1 MKKFFFCAAAAIVAL
16 ASCSKTEVVNTSAPE
31 EIGFKAVTGAVTKV
45 AGQQSGTLTGDMG
58 VYAFINGTADTEYF
72 TNIKFTGTDTWTG
85 GQYWPLQSSL
95 NFVIYA
101 PHDANASYSTKKLT
115 VEATNVGIDLID
127 RQTDYLYGAEYYDGS
142 GNDEGKGYA
151 TQQTAI
157 ATKLNHALAKVTL
170 KFTGAN
176 VKVNSVSLEQPY
188 LSGTYTV
195 DYTDTDSP
203 TIEWDAIQ
211 EANNL
216 TLSGIRDAVLA
227 PAVLDDPE
235 TLDRDETADEQ
246 TASASIMVV
255 PEDDSNIIITYTI
268 AGTDDVLTATVK
280 LDGTWAAGKHYTYNI
295 KIQPNEIK
303 FTPSVNDW
311 TTANDV
317 NTTL

>member
-1 MKKFFFCAAAAIVAL
+1 MKRFFICAAAAIVAL

-31 EIGFKAVTGAVTKV
+31 EIGFKAVTGAITK
-45 AGQQSGTLTGDMG
+45 AEQSRTLIGDMG

-101 PHDANASYSTKKLT
+101 PYDADASYSGKKLS
-115 VEATNVGIDLID
+115 VDASNAGVANIDDQI
-127 RQTDYLYGAEYYDGS
+127 DYLYGAEYYDGS

-170 KFTGAN
+170 NFSGAN
-176 VKVNSVSLEQPY
+176 VTVNSVSLEKPY

-195 DYTDTDSP
+195 DYTDTDDP
-203 TIEWDAIQ
+203 TIEWDANQ

-216 TLSGIRDAVLA
+216 TLSEIEDEELA
-227 PAVLDDPE
+227 PAVADNPE
-235 TLDRDETADEQ
+235 TDENDPVAEKTA
-246 TASASIMVV
+246 TAAIMVV
-255 PEDDSNIIITYTI
+255 PAADSDIIITYTI
-268 AGTDDVLTATVK
+268 KGTDDVLTATVK
-280 LDGTWAAGKHYTYNI
+280 LNGTWAAGTHYTYNI
-295 KIQPNEIK
+295 SIQPNEIK

-311 TTANDV
+311 TNEDAEDK
-317 NTTL
+317 TL

>member
-1 MKKFFFCAAAAIVAL
+1 MKRFFICAAAAIVAL

-85 GQYWPLQSSL
+85 GQYWPLQSNL

-101 PHDANASYSTKKLT
+101 PHDADAIYSTKKLT
-115 VEATNVGIDLID
+115 VEASNAGIDVIN

-142 GNDEGKGYA
+142 GDDEGKGYA

-157 ATKLNHALAKVTL
+157 TTKLNHALAKVTL
-170 KFTGAN
+170 NFAGAN
-176 VKVNSVSLEQPY
+176 VTVNSVSLEKPY

-195 DYTDTDSP
+195 DYSDTDSP
-203 TIEWDAIQ
+203 SISWDATQ
-211 EANNL
+211 EANDL
-216 TLSGIRDAVLA
+216 TLSAIADAELA
-227 PAVLDDPE
+227 PAVADDPE
-235 TLDRDETADEQ
+235 TDENDPVDAK

-255 PEDDSNIIITYTI
+255 PAADSDIIITYTI
-268 AGTDDVLTATVK
+268 KGTNDVLTAKVK
-280 LDGTWAAGKHYTYNI
+280 LNGTWAAGTHYTYNI
-295 KIQPNEIK
+295 SIQPNEIK
-303 FTPSVNDW
+303 FTPSVNVW
-311 TTANDV
+311 TTVNDV